1 MSRLT
6 IRAENDPVAA
16 LSDTTDGL
24 AIAEGL
30 SRIGVSF
37 ERWAAH
43 TPLSADADDQAVLA
57 AYASD
62 VARLKALGGH
72 QSLDVVRM
80 APDNPAAPALRAKFL
95 CEHTHVD
102 DEVRFF
108 VEGEGQFYLHRDGR
122 VFTVLCQAGDLISV
136 PAGTPHW
143 FDAGEKPRFCA
154 IRLFVSPDGWVA
166 NYTGSAIAERFPKFE
181 PPA

>member
-6 IRAENDPVAA
+6 IRPDDNPAA
-16 LSDTTDGL
+16 TLVDTTDGA
-24 AIAEGL
+24 AIADGL
-30 SRIGVSF
+30 APIGVSF
-37 ERWAAH
+37 ERWRADSRL
-43 TPLSADADDQAVLA
+43 PDDADDQAVIV
-57 AYASD
+57 AYAAD
-62 VARLKALGGH
+62 VERLKARGGY

-80 APDNPAAPALRAKFL
+80 TPDNPAAPALRAKFL
-95 CEHTHVD
+95 AEHTHAD

-108 VEGEGQFYLHRDGR
+108 VEGEGQFYLHRGGR

-143 FDAGEKPRFCA
+143 FDAGEKPCFAA

-166 NYTGSAIAERFPKFE
+166 EYTGSAIAERFPKFE
-181 PPA
+181 PVG